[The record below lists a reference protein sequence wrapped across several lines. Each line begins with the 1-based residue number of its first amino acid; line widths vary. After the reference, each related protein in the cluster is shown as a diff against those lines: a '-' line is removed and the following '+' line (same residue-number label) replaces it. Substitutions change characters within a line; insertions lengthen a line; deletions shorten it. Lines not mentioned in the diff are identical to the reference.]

1 MAKLVH
7 LGRQITDAILTVLK
21 YVKAT
26 TGNEPSQAEVA
37 DALKSY
43 FLLNEIGN
51 QIKFQRK
58 KQVSQPPPDT
68 PAIDPFW
75 KINLKTGP
83 SKNNLVR
90 AGLFYENMQ
99 DALITVKRFVKD
111 SGANEPSEAEIASS
125 LMSSFILSEI
135 KNQIDWQRNGEKNAE
150 KTISITK

>member
-26 TGNEPSQAEVA
+26 TGYEPSQAEVA

-58 KQVSQPPPDT
+58 KQVSQPPPYM
-68 PAIDPFW
+68 PALDPFW

-83 SKNNLVR
+83 SRNNLVR
-90 AGLFYENMQ
+90 AGLFYKNMQ
-99 DALITVKRFVKD
+99 DALNTVKRFVKD
-111 SGANEPSEAEIASS
+111 SGADEPSEAEIASS

-135 KNQIDWQRNGEKNAE
+135 KNQIDWQRNGQK
-150 KTISITK
+150 KTKKTVSKTK